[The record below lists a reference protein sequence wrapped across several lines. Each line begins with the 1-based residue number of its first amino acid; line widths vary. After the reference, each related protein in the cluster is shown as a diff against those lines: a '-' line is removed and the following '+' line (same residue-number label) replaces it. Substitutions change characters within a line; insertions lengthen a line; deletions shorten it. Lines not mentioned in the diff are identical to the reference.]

1 MSGNI
6 YAGEVNSFV
15 VVLLLSVYYY
25 FYMNKTCWEQAKDV
39 YNDILANTVSSDES
53 ELII

>member
-6 YAGEVNSFV
+6 NAGEVNSSV
-15 VVLLLSVYYY
+15 VVVLLSVYYY
-25 FYMNKTCWEQAKDV
+25 FHMNETCWEQAKDV
-39 YNDILANTVSSDES
+39 YNDILANTVSSDEF